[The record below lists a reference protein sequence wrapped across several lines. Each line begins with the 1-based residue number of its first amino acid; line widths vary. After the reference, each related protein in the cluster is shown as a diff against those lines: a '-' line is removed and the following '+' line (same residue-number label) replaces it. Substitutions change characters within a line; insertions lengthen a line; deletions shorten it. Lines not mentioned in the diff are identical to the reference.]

1 MSAITG
7 LVHLD
12 GRVVNADDLEKMQ
25 RTLVHRGPDRSD
37 VWLSGRVGLGHRLL
51 ATTPEAHRELLPVE
65 WPAAGLCI
73 TADARLDNR
82 QELLSQLA
90 GARQLPEPL
99 TDGQL
104 ILAAYEKW
112 GHECPNHLLGDFSF
126 AIWDARRAE
135 LFCARDPI
143 GIRPF
148 FYHHAPGRTFAFGSE
163 IKAILALSETPRRIN
178 TSKLL
183 QHLSPDRLTEVWET
197 FYQEIHRLPAGH
209 SLLVKAEGIKVSRHW
224 FPNPHAELHMR
235 TDREYEELFLHA
247 FTRAVGRRM
256 QSCGPV
262 GTTLSGGLDSSA
274 VACVAAKIHQEL
286 HGGSEL
292 HGGLMP
298 AYSAIFPSL
307 AQAHPECDE
316 RAFINEITNYAKIR
330 PYVVNADEVSP
341 LIGLEKIQY
350 HLDGPMPG
358 ANDYMYWALWKVAKA
373 HGTRVVLTGNDGDTV
388 VSHGLE
394 YLPHLAR
401 TGRWL
406 ALIGEARALAVNAR
420 PPHTDPRRIIWD
432 FSVKPAIP
440 QVMVGAYHQLRGRSP
455 QHAGDGDIG
464 MIHPEFARELMRER
478 RFGSIAELCDQRMTG
493 REQQM
498 LYLTANTTQE
508 GMEGIESLGMAY
520 SLELRHPFYDRE
532 LLELCLSLPYSQ
544 KLKGGW
550 TRSILR
556 RSLEGIMP
564 PKVQWRVGKGNL
576 GAQAKRGMLIH
587 ERQRMEHAVCS
598 SESRLGPYVNLPRLR
613 QTYERYVAQTQFDER
628 DVWELMVAVS
638 LNTWLEQTHS

>member
-7 LVHLD
+7 LVYLD
-12 GRVVNADDLEKMQ
+12 GRVVDVNDLEKMQ
-25 RTLVHRGPDRSD
+25 RTLAHRGPDRSD
-37 VWLSGRVGLGHRLL
+37 VWLGGRVGLGHRLL

-90 GARQLPEPL
+90 GSRELPDPL

-112 GHECPNHLLGDFSF
+112 GHDCPDHLLGDFSF
-126 AIWDARRAE
+126 AIWDARRNE

-163 IKAILALSETPRRIN
+163 IKAILALAETPRRIN

-183 QHLSPDRLTEVWET
+183 QHLSPDRLTQAWET

-209 SLLVKAEGIKVSRHW
+209 RLLVKADGIKVSRHW
-224 FPNPHAELHMR
+224 FPNAHAELRLR

-247 FTRAVGRRM
+247 FTLAVGRRM

-262 GTTLSGGLDSSA
+262 GSTLSGGLDSSA
-274 VACVAAKIHQEL
+274 VACVAARIQQEL
-286 HGGSEL
+286 RGEPL
-292 HGGLMP
+292 P
-298 AYSAIFPSL
+298 TYSAIFPSL
-307 AQAHPECDE
+307 AQSNPECDE
-316 RAFINEITNYAKIR
+316 RAYIDAITGSANIQ
-330 PYVVNADEVSP
+330 PFVVNADEVSP
-341 LIGLEKIQY
+341 LVDLEKIHY

-358 ANDYMYWALWKVAKA
+358 ANDYMYWALWKVARA
-373 HGTRVVLTGNDGDTV
+373 QGTRVVLTGNDGDTV

-406 ALIGEARALAVNAR
+406 ALIGEARALAVHAI

-440 QVMVGAYHQLRGRSP
+440 AAMLGAYHQLRGRTAL
-455 QHAGDGDIG
+455 QVAEADLGIV
-464 MIHPEFARELMRER
+464 HPDFGREVLRER
-478 RFGSIAELCDQRMTG
+478 RFDSITELSDQRMTG
-493 REQQM
+493 REQQV
-498 LYLTANTTQE
+498 LYLTATTTQE
-508 GMEGIESLGMAY
+508 GMEGIEALGMAY
-520 SLELRHPFYDRE
+520 SLELRHPFYDRQ
-532 LLELCLSLPYSQ
+532 LLELCLSLPYAQ

-556 RSLEGIMP
+556 RSLEGILP
-564 PKVQWRVGKGNL
+564 PKVQWRTGKGNL

-587 ERQRMEHAVCS
+587 ERERMEHAVCS
-598 SESRLGPYVNLPRLR
+598 SDSRLGPYVNLPRLR
-613 QTYERYVAQTQFDER
+613 QTYERYVAQGQYNER